1 MTFLKRHSLYFTQLM
16 MRVLPVRDSP
26 TLSPLMWS
34 LKAST
39 GTYFFGK
46 QFRKNSAK
54 INVWK
59 RYDSKQLSNDGL
71 TDEGKSRPQLEESP
85 IILGLYNMEPKK
97 KNIKCPFITIAEK
110 THIAWRTASDVLQY
124 AYSCLCK
131 VCYDAGS
138 YACMPVVS
146 QLHTVNSVMCE
157 FGILPTCNSR
167 T

>member
-26 TLSPLMWS
+26 ALSPLMWS
-34 LKAST
+34 RKAST
-39 GTYFFGK
+39 GAYFFGK

-97 KNIKCPFITIAEK
+97 KNIKCPLITIAEIFNSMPSAK
-110 THIAWRTASDVLQY
+110 NTA
-124 AYSCLCK
+124 
-131 VCYDAGS
+131 
-138 YACMPVVS
+138 PRNTR
-146 QLHTVNSVMCE
+146 QLICITQHLWPQHHASVRSAQCTDYKQGCAQTLR
-157 FGILPTCNSR
+157 GIT
-167 T
+167 